1 MAEKYCRCD
10 SRDAYAWL
18 ATTFGDKGQT
28 LQRQIDALRKTIEE
42 NNLPLELFLIS
53 PSREFSQEIATKINA
68 LVIREATHLDI
79 QLGRCPRGNS
89 EATRESKTLMRE
101 MVLAILKDSDFVD
114 ANGYHLSESKACM
127 MLEWRRPEHRY
138 FSRVRDVKEFRGPI
152 NHGESFGAEANR
164 LIIEAYERIRN
175 EI

>member
-1 MAEKYCRCD
+1 MAGKSCRCD

-28 LQRQIDALRKTIEE
+28 LLRQIDDIRKTIAEY
-42 NNLPLELFLIS
+42 NLPLELFLIS

-79 QLGRCPRGNS
+79 QLGRYPRGNS
-89 EATRESKTLMRE
+89 EVTRESMTLMRE
-101 MVLAILKDSDFVD
+101 MVLAILKESDYVD
-114 ANGYHLSESKACM
+114 ANGRHLSETKACM
-127 MLEWRRPEHRY
+127 LLGWRRPEHRY
-138 FSRVRDVKEFRGPI
+138 FSCVRDVKEFHGPI